1 VHIARL
7 EGTSGDTFWALVDDD
22 TRMARR
28 IRALFVDW
36 APVAA
41 GGSAEAFDLDPT
53 ILALADH
60 KLRAPREPGG
70 RVFGVGLNYLEHLT
84 RLGRKEA
91 PPHTIAYIKPDSA
104 IVDPGGS
111 IAYPAVT
118 ATLDFE
124 IELVAVVA
132 QPLGDAKQAT
142 ACLLG
147 YTIGN
152 DVSARDAGKQLGSLD
167 LFTQKALDATAPI
180 GPWITTLDALGGP
193 GQPALDVEMTINGEV
208 RQRDNSRNMIFS
220 LDELLDF
227 VDARIQLRPGDMLFT
242 GSTAGVGLEDGRF
255 LQPGDRL
262 SARIAGIGTLEHDVG
277 ERRILAPNRRNGRL
291 GIPAGAAHSAA

>member
-1 VHIARL
+1 MHIARVAGIG
-7 EGTSGDTFWALVDDD
+7 EDPCWALVDD
-22 TRMARR
+22 TTSTVRR
-28 IRALFVDW
+28 IRAPFEWW
-36 APVAA
+36 APRVATD
-41 GGSAEAFDLDPT
+41 GEGVLEADLEGVP
-53 ILALADH
+53 LSSVRLC
-60 KLRAPREPGG
+60 APRHPGS

-111 IAYPAVT
+111 ITYPAVT

-132 QPLGDAKQAT
+132 RALDDEPQAS

-147 YTIGN
+147 YTVGN

-167 LFTQKALDATAPI
+167 LFSQKALDATAPL
-180 GPWITTLDALGGP
+180 GPWITTLDAFGGP
-193 GQPALDVEMTINGEV
+193 GQPEVELEMRINGEV
-208 RQRDNSRNMIFS
+208 CQHDNSRNMIFGV
-220 LDELLDF
+220 DELLNF
-227 VDARIQLRPGDMLFT
+227 LDARVRLQPGDMVFT
-242 GSTAGVGLEDGRF
+242 GSTCGVGLEDGRF

-262 SARIAGIGTLEHDVG
+262 EATIEHIGTLYHGVGPKRVLSEHRAV
-277 ERRILAPNRRNGRL
+277 GRL
-291 GIPAGAAHSAA
+291 GMPPVA